1 LRPTGFREKILEIF
15 ILAERDEMTAPV
27 AGLPRGDAGKLAPKT
42 GSLGGDLRAL
52 RRARGLTLTELA
64 TAIDRSVGWISQVE
78 RGLSEPSISDL
89 RRFAA
94 LFGVPLGFFFSNE
107 ESAERERRNI
117 VRHANRRTLGD
128 RADGLLEELLSP
140 DLGGSFEV
148 FRSVFEPG
156 KELKEAQLR
165 QTEEAGYLVSG
176 RLDLWIGDQ
185 LFHLEPGD
193 SFRFDHEP
201 FRWRNPGKEPAVVIW
216 VIAPPVY

>member
-1 LRPTGFREKILEIF
+1 M
-15 ILAERDEMTAPV
+15 AAPV
-27 AGLPRGDAGKLAPKT
+27 TRLPRGDASKAAPRT

-64 TAIDRSVGWISQVE
+64 AAVERSIGWISQVE
-78 RGLSEPSISDL
+78 RGLSEPSLTDL
-89 RRFAA
+89 RRVAA
-94 LFGVPLGFFFSNE
+94 LFEVPVGFFFTNE
-107 ESAERERRNI
+107 ESELRERGHI
-117 VRHANRRTLGD
+117 VRRANRRTLGD

-156 KELKEAQLR
+156 KELKEAHNR

-176 RLDLWIGDQ
+176 KLDLWIGEE
-185 LFHLEPGD
+185 LFRLEPGD
-193 SFRFDHEP
+193 SFRFDHER